1 MARTKNESTSQDSKE
16 QTIVM
21 NDHCQIHHKDLE
33 DINIALC
40 LVNRYLICVLS
51 ELHGMNNLLGFLRDG
66 IEKSA
71 SSENKMFDI
80 MLQKIIDAEKEK
92 YNDD

>member
-1 MARTKNESTSQDSKE
+1 MARNKNESTSQDSKE

-21 NDHCQIHHKDLE
+21 NGHCQIHHKDLE

-40 LVNRYLICVLS
+40 SVNRYLSEVLS
-51 ELHGMNNLLGFLRDG
+51 EIHAMNNLLGFLKNG

-71 SSENKMFDI
+71 SSESKMFDI

-92 YNDD
+92 YYDD